1 MEQAHVLLD
10 DDSDDDELEDLDQ
23 VYEEGRRFTYFY
35 LICKRGTKQC
45 RKGANSISMNA
56 YVFFYRISH
65 SHLFNINSK
74 ISKLQ
79 LCISIVAIYISLFT
93 YYFTHSL
100 THSHILT

>member
-56 YVFFYRISH
+56 YVFFFIEFH
-65 SHLFNINSK
+65 TPHLFNKNSK
-74 ISKLQ
+74 FSKLHI
-79 LCISIVAIYISLFT
+79 CISIVAVYI
-93 YYFTHSL
+93 
-100 THSHILT
+100 